1 MNGDT
6 SRECVGRAA
15 RLLRVVR
22 RRLGVGRLLGAGRL
36 SVGWRRLL
44 AVVPLLP
51 ALRLLWEPRTR
62 LTAVSPGRLGDAS
75 PGRLWDALP
84 GRLWDALP
92 GRLRERL
99 PERLPAGLSAG
110 LSSVRL
116 RATAAATLVVAL
128 ALGAAAAVLV
138 ITLRGSLEASTDAEA
153 ARRAVAAAPLLIK
166 SFNGTEAA
174 LTTATPAGDAS
185 STVADNVTG
194 TVAVPPGSHVT
205 ALVGSTEALPAA
217 PAEAYPPAST
227 KRADAVPREDGPVGR
242 RSGGTADAPGVP
254 STDAKP
260 VGDPDVVL
268 MDAEGKAAVDMGWAQ
283 PDLYAV
289 AALKVDTAQGTSTVW
304 ARASRAGADEALQT
318 LNSALLPG
326 VPALL
331 GVVAAMTWFSVSRA
345 LKPVAAIRTKMADI
359 TARDLHQRVPVPR
372 SRDEI
377 AALATTVNGT
387 LDRLE
392 TAVGTHQR
400 FVADAAHELRSPIA
414 TLRARLELAPPSEL
428 TREALADVERL
439 QALAGDLLMLARL
452 DAGEPVRTTSLD
464 LGQVAFEESVRSG
477 PGAGPKV
484 VVDIEPDV
492 VVRGS
497 RGHLSRLVTNLLDNA
512 RRHAETTVTV
522 RVRPGDG
529 VAMLEVLDD
538 GPGIPPEHREAVFD
552 RFTRLDEARARDDG
566 GAGLGL
572 PIARDIAGLHG
583 GSLVAIDGGFR
594 ATFPA
599 PT

>member
-1 MNGDT
+1 MSADLT
-6 SRECVGRAA
+6 RT
-15 RLLRVVR
+15 
-22 RRLGVGRLLGAGRL
+22 
-36 SVGWRRLL
+36 
-44 AVVPLLP
+44 
-51 ALRLLWEPRTR
+51 PR
-62 LTAVSPGRLGDAS
+62 D
-75 PGRLWDALP
+75 
-84 GRLWDALP
+84 
-92 GRLRERL
+92 RLRTA
-99 PERLPAGLSAG
+99 LPAGLVAGVRKRLPVGLPAG

-128 ALGAAAAVLV
+128 ALGVAAAVLV
-138 ITLRGSLEASTDAEA
+138 VTLRGSLEASTDAEA
-153 ARRAVAAAPLLIK
+153 ARRAVAAAPRLIQ
-166 SFNGTEAA
+166 
-174 LTTATPAGDAS
+174 
-185 STVADNVTG
+185 
-194 TVAVPPGSHVT
+194 AVKAVQ
-205 ALVGSTEALPAA
+205 AE
-217 PAEAYPPAST
+217 PAEAGSA
-227 KRADAVPREDGPVGR
+227 
-242 RSGGTADAPGVP
+242 APL
-254 STDAKP
+254 DAKP
-260 VGDPDVVL
+260 VKTEEKPGVRTEGKPGVRPTEETYEGAEADQPMGDPDVL
-268 MDAEGKAAVDMGWAQ
+268 LIGGSGESLAVTEWAQ
-283 PDLYAV
+283 PRQYAV
-289 AALKVDTAQGTSTVW
+289 AALKVATADGTSTVL
-304 ARASRAGADEALQT
+304 ARASRAGAEEALRA
-318 LNSALLPG
+318 LDGALLPG

-331 GVVAAMTWFSVSRA
+331 GVVAAMTWFSVTRA
-345 LKPVAAIRTKMADI
+345 LRPVAAIRAKMADI

-372 SRDEI
+372 SGDEI

-464 LGQVAFEESVRSG
+464 LGQVAFEESVRHG
-477 PGAGPKV
+477 QEKEPRV

-497 RGHLSRLVTNLLDNA
+497 RGHLARLVTNLLDNA
-512 RRHAETTVTV
+512 RRHAETAVTV

-529 VAMLEVLDD
+529 LAVLEVLDD

-583 GSLVAIDGGFR
+583 GTLVAIDGGFR
-594 ATFPA
+594 ATLPA
-599 PT
+599 ST

>member
-1 MNGDT
+1 MSADLT
-6 SRECVGRAA
+6 RTPRD
-15 RLLRVVR
+15 RLRT
-22 RRLGVGRLLGAGRL
+22 A
-36 SVGWRRLL
+36 
-44 AVVPLLP
+44 LP
-51 ALRLLWEPRTR
+51 ARQVAGLVSGLVTR
-62 LTAVSPGRLGDAS
+62 LRK
-75 PGRLWDALP
+75 
-84 GRLWDALP
+84 
-92 GRLRERL
+92 RL
-99 PERLPAGLSAG
+99 PEGLSAG

-128 ALGAAAAVLV
+128 ALGVAAAVLV
-138 ITLRGSLEASTDAEA
+138 VTLRGSLEASTDAEA
-153 ARRAVAAAPLLIK
+153 ARRAVAAAPRLI
-166 SFNGTEAA
+166 NG
-174 LTTATPAGDAS
+174 
-185 STVADNVTG
+185 VK
-194 TVAVPPGSHVT
+194 AVRAEPT
-205 ALVGSTEALPAA
+205 KVGIAA
-217 PAEAYPPAST
+217 PLDAE
-227 KRADAVPREDGPVGR
+227 
-242 RSGGTADAPGVP
+242 PGVEVDVKPGVQP
-254 STDAKP
+254 SEGAGEGVEAVRP
-260 VGDPDVVL
+260 MGDPDVLVIGGSG
-268 MDAEGKAAVDMGWAQ
+268 EPVAVTQWAQ
-283 PDLYAV
+283 PGQYAV
-289 AALKVDTAQGTSTVW
+289 AALKVATVDGTSTVL
-304 ARASRAGADEALQT
+304 ARASRAGAEEALQA
-318 LNSALLPG
+318 LDGALLPG

-331 GVVAAMTWFSVSRA
+331 GVVAAMTWISVTRA
-345 LKPVAAIRTKMADI
+345 LKPVAAIRAKMADI

-372 SRDEI
+372 SGDEI

-464 LGQVAFEESVRSG
+464 LGQVAFEESVRRG
-477 PGAGPKV
+477 PEKEPRV

-497 RGHLSRLVTNLLDNA
+497 RGHLARLVTNLLDNA
-512 RRHAETTVTV
+512 RRHAETAVTV

-529 VAMLEVLDD
+529 VAVLEVLDD

-583 GSLVAIDGGFR
+583 GTLVAIDGGFR
-594 ATFPA
+594 ATLPA
-599 PT
+599 ST

>member
-1 MNGDT
+1 MT
-6 SRECVGRAA
+6 VLLA
-15 RLLRVVR
+15 RL
-22 RRLGVGRLLGAGRL
+22 GA
-36 SVGWRRLL
+36 V
-44 AVVPLLP
+44 LP
-51 ALRLLWEPRTR
+51 
-62 LTAVSPGRLGDAS
+62 D
-75 PGRLWDALP
+75 
-84 GRLWDALP
+84 
-92 GRLRERL
+92 RLREKL
-99 PERLPAGLSAG
+99 SDMLPAGVSAG

-116 RATAAATLVVAL
+116 RATAAATLMVAL

-138 ITLRGSLEASTDAEA
+138 VTLRGSLEASTDAEA
-153 ARRAVAAAPLLIK
+153 ARRAVAAAPMLIQ
-166 SFNGTEAA
+166 SNGHVR
-174 LTTATPAGDAS
+174 TTPTTDTPGTPAEGTTSDVLD
-185 STVADNVTG
+185 TTG
-194 TVAVPPGSHVT
+194 TTGLVAVPPGSQVT
-205 ALVGSTEALPAA
+205 ALVG
-217 PAEAYPPAST
+217 
-227 KRADAVPREDGPVGR
+227 RVQAVPATPADGLAVARTDGLAVPGTRAKPVSDPDVLLVG
-242 RSGGTADAPGVP
+242 SAGTAD
-254 STDAKP
+254 
-260 VGDPDVVL
+260 
-268 MDAEGKAAVDMGWAQ
+268 VDSAWAQ
-283 PDLYAV
+283 PDRYAV

-345 LKPVAAIRTKMADI
+345 LRPVAAIRAKMADI

-439 QALAGDLLMLARL
+439 QGLAGDLLMLARL

-477 PGAGPKV
+477 PGAEPKV

-497 RGHLSRLVTNLLDNA
+497 RGHLARLVTNLLDNA
-512 RRHAETTVTV
+512 RRHAGTTVTV

-529 VAMLEVLDD
+529 VAVLEVLDD

-583 GSLVAIDGGFR
+583 GALVAIDGGFR

>member
-1 MNGDT
+1 MSGAMGPEVSGD
-6 SRECVGRAA
+6 A
-15 RLLRVVR
+15 
-22 RRLGVGRLLGAGRL
+22 GAGRGL
-36 SVGWRRLL
+36 S
-44 AVVPLLP
+44 P
-51 ALRLLWEPRTR
+51 A
-62 LTAVSPGRLGDAS
+62 
-75 PGRLWDALP
+75 
-84 GRLWDALP
+84 
-92 GRLRERL
+92 RLRARIL
-99 PERLPAGLSAG
+99 AAFRGRLPAGLPARLPAGLPVRLSAG

-138 ITLRGSLEASTDAEA
+138 VTLRGSLEASTDAEA
-153 ARRAVAAAPLLIK
+153 ARRAVAAAPMLIQ
-166 SFNGTEAA
+166 SVEGTQAA
-174 LTTATPAGDAS
+174 PT
-185 STVADNVTG
+185 TG
-194 TVAVPPGSHVT
+194 TAPDGATGTSRTTPDGMTGTSRTAPDPTGTGPEGTAHTVVVPPAATVVVPSGDTAVVPRAGQV
-205 ALVGSTEALPAA
+205 ALVGRIQGTPAA
-217 PAEAYPPAST
+217 PADTSALTLTSSHKAAPANAS
-227 KRADAVPREDGPVGR
+227 AVP
-242 RSGGTADAPGVP
+242 GTEV
-254 STDAKP
+254 KP

-268 MDAEGKAAVDMGWAQ
+268 VDAAGKAAVDQGWAQ

-289 AALKVDTAQGTSTVW
+289 AALKVDTKQGTSTVW

-318 LNSALLPG
+318 LDSALLPG

-331 GVVAAMTWFSVSRA
+331 AVVAAMTWFSVSRA
-345 LKPVAAIRTKMADI
+345 LKPVAAIRAKMADI

-464 LGQVAFEESVRSG
+464 LGQVAFEESVRYG
-477 PGAGPKV
+477 PGAEPKV

-497 RGHLSRLVTNLLDNA
+497 RGHLARLVTNLLDNA
-512 RRHAETTVTV
+512 RRHAGTTVTV

-529 VAMLEVLDD
+529 VAVLEVLDD

-583 GSLVAIDGGFR
+583 GTLVAIDGGFR
-594 ATFPA
+594 ATLPV
-599 PT
+599 PR

>member
-1 MNGDT
+1 M
-6 SRECVGRAA
+6 S
-15 RLLRVVR
+15 
-22 RRLGVGRLLGAGRL
+22 AGLTRTL
-36 SVGWRRLL
+36 RRLL
-44 AVVPLLP
+44 
-51 ALRLLWEPRTR
+51 T
-62 LTAVSPGRLGDAS
+62 
-75 PGRLWDALP
+75 ALP
-84 GRLWDALP
+84 
-92 GRLRERL
+92 
-99 PERLPAGLSAG
+99 AG

-128 ALGAAAAVLV
+128 ALGVAAAVLV
-138 ITLRGSLEASTDAEA
+138 VTLRGSLEASTDAEA
-153 ARRAVAAAPLLIK
+153 ARRAVAAAPRLIQGVK
-166 SFNGTEAA
+166 AVQTE
-174 LTTATPAGDAS
+174 PAE
-185 STVADNVTG
+185 
-194 TVAVPPGSHVT
+194 
-205 ALVGSTEALPAA
+205 VGVAA
-217 PAEAYPPAST
+217 PL
-227 KRADAVPREDGPVGR
+227 
-242 RSGGTADAPGVP
+242 
-254 STDAKP
+254 DAKP
-260 VGDPDVVL
+260 GVKTEEKTGVRTEGKPGVRPTEETYEGAEADQPMGDPDVL
-268 MDAEGKAAVDMGWAQ
+268 LIGGSGESLAVTEWAQ
-283 PDLYAV
+283 PRQYAV
-289 AALKVDTAQGTSTVW
+289 AALKVATADGTSTVL
-304 ARASRAGADEALQT
+304 ARASRAGAEEALRA
-318 LNSALLPG
+318 LDGALLPG

-331 GVVAAMTWFSVSRA
+331 GVVAAMTWFSVTRA
-345 LKPVAAIRTKMADI
+345 LRPVAAIRTKMADI

-372 SRDEI
+372 SGDEI

-464 LGQVAFEESVRSG
+464 LGQVAFEESVRHG
-477 PGAGPKV
+477 QEKEPRV

-497 RGHLSRLVTNLLDNA
+497 RGHLARLVTNLLDNA
-512 RRHAETTVTV
+512 RRHAETAVTV

-529 VAMLEVLDD
+529 LAVLEVLDD
-538 GPGIPPEHREAVFD
+538 GPGIAPEHREAVFD

-583 GSLVAIDGGFR
+583 GTLVAIDGGFR
-594 ATFPA
+594 ATLPA
-599 PT
+599 ST

>member
-1 MNGDT
+1 MLPKGLP
-6 SRECVGRAA
+6 SRLSAGLSA
-15 RLLRVVR
+15 RLPAGLPA
-22 RRLGVGRLLGAGRL
+22 RLPTRL
-36 SVGWRRLL
+36 SARLS
-44 AVVPLLP
+44 AGLP
-51 ALRLLWEPRTR
+51 A
-62 LTAVSPGRLGDAS
+62 G
-75 PGRLWDALP
+75 
-84 GRLWDALP
+84 
-92 GRLRERL
+92 
-99 PERLPAGLSAG
+99 LPAGLSAG

-138 ITLRGSLEASTDAEA
+138 VTLRGSLEASTDAEA
-153 ARRAVAAAPLLIK
+153 ARRAVAAAPMLIQ
-166 SFNGTEAA
+166 SIEGIQAAPTTGAGPDGVAGTSRTMPE
-174 LTTATPAGDAS
+174 PAR
-185 STVADNVTG
+185 
-194 TVAVPPGSHVT
+194 TVAVPPAETLAVPPAETVAVSPAETVAVSPAGHVA
-205 ALVGSTEALPAA
+205 ALVGRIQGTPAA
-217 PAEAYPPAST
+217 PADGTTKAS
-227 KRADAVPREDGPVGR
+227 VVQ
-242 RSGGTADAPGVP
+242 GTEL
-254 STDAKP
+254 KP

-268 MDAEGKAAVDMGWAQ
+268 VDAAGKAAVDKGWAE
-283 PDLYAV
+283 PDQYAV
-289 AALKVDTAQGTSTVW
+289 AALKVDTKQGTSTVW

-318 LNSALLPG
+318 LDSALLPG

-345 LKPVAAIRTKMADI
+345 LKPVAAIRAKMADI

-477 PGAGPKV
+477 PAAEPKV

-497 RGHLSRLVTNLLDNA
+497 RGHLARLVTNLLDNA

-529 VAMLEVLDD
+529 VAVLEVLDD

-583 GSLVAIDGGFR
+583 GTLVAIDGGFR
-594 ATFPA
+594 ATLPA
-599 PT
+599 ISPDGAALPAVSTDDRAALLTTT

>member
-1 MNGDT
+1 MTG
-6 SRECVGRAA
+6 AA
-15 RLLRVVR
+15 RTMPDTTGTGPESTARTV
-22 RRLGVGRLLGAGRL
+22 
-36 SVGWRRLL
+36 
-44 AVVPLLP
+44 VVPP
-51 ALRLLWEPRTR
+51 DHT
-62 LTAVSPGRLGDAS
+62 
-75 PGRLWDALP
+75 
-84 GRLWDALP
+84 
-92 GRLRERL
+92 
-99 PERLPAGLSAG
+99 
-110 LSSVRL
+110 
-116 RATAAATLVVAL
+116 VV
-128 ALGAAAAVLV
+128 
-138 ITLRGSLEASTDAEA
+138 
-153 ARRAVAAAPLLIK
+153 
-166 SFNGTEAA
+166 
-174 LTTATPAGDAS
+174 
-185 STVADNVTG
+185 
-194 TVAVPPGSHVT
+194 VPPVGQVT
-205 ALVGSTEALPAA
+205 ALVGRVQEAQSA
-217 PAEAYPPAST
+217 PAEADPPAL
-227 KRADAVPREDGPVGR
+227 A
-242 RSGGTADAPGVP
+242 RSSAKSARPNASGVP
-254 STDAKP
+254 GTEVKP

-268 MDAEGKAAVDMGWAQ
+268 VDAAGKATVDQGWAQ

-289 AALKVDTAQGTSTVW
+289 AALKVDTKKGTSTVW

-318 LNSALLPG
+318 LDGALLPG

-345 LKPVAAIRTKMADI
+345 LKPVAAIRAKMADI

-439 QALAGDLLMLARL
+439 QTLAGDLLMLARL

-477 PGAGPKV
+477 PGAEPKV

-492 VVRGS
+492 VVQGS
-497 RGHLSRLVTNLLDNA
+497 RGHLARLVTNLLDNA

-522 RVRPGDG
+522 RVRPDDG
-529 VAMLEVLDD
+529 MAVLEVFDD

-583 GSLVAIDGGFR
+583 GTLVAIDGGFR
-594 ATFPA
+594 ATLPA
-599 PT
+599 ISPDSAPLTATSSDHAPSSRAPECPSTRHRPSTPPTPRLTAPPT